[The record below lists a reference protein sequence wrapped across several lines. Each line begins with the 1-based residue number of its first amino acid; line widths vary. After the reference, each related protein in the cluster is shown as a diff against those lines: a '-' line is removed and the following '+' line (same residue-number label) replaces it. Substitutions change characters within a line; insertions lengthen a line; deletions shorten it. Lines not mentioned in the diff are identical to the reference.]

1 MVTLNYANIIVFKYL
16 NAGVRISLPV
26 NYIASAYNAINP
38 RSVQVV
44 DSCFE
49 PFVFGVNV
57 TDNPNSPV
65 SHAQNLFSG
74 LGCIIVIPSEIIED
88 ECGAICT
95 YGPVSGQI
103 MRVLARVGKRRFE
116 KNMLVD

>member
-38 RSVQVV
+38 RSVQVA

-65 SHAQNLFSG
+65 SHAKNLFSG
-74 LGCIIVIPSEIIED
+74 LGCIIVIPYEINDD
-88 ECGAICT
+88 ECDGHLHVWACLRPDYESFSESRQKAI
-95 YGPVSGQI
+95 
-103 MRVLARVGKRRFE
+103 
-116 KNMLVD
+116 